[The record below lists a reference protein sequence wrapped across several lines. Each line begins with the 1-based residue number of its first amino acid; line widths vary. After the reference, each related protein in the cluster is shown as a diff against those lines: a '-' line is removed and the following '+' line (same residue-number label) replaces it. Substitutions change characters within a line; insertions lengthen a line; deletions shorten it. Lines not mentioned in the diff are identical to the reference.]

1 MSRMRVAMVGY
12 GDAGRGI
19 HARLLRSCGDTVTHV
34 VVRSPERATSA
45 RADWPDATLHADVES
60 LVGAIGAGAGGP
72 VDVVVVASPT
82 GLHAVHVRA
91 LAETGRPIVVDK
103 PIATDAA
110 SARHVVEV
118 AERSGTPLTVFQNRR
133 WDPEQL
139 TLRAVLASGAL
150 GSVHRFERRWERW
163 RPVPKDRWK
172 ENDPVGGGL
181 LLDLGA
187 HLVDSAV
194 QLFGPVDTVYAE
206 LRSVTTTTEDD
217 VFLALRHRDGVT
229 SHLQASGIVGAPGP
243 RTRVL
248 GSGGAFVVTE
258 FEGEAAPFVVS
269 GTGPGADVPGGHEGW
284 LVRGTVATPVTRAA
298 GGHEDFYRG
307 VESWVLDGG
316 RVPVDPWDAV
326 RTAAVLDAAR
336 VSSAGR
342 VVVEVGSA

>member
-19 HARLLRSCGDTVTHV
+19 HARLLRACGDTVTHV
-34 VVRSPERATSA
+34 VVRSPERAA
-45 RADWPDATLHADVES
+45 AAHADWPGVMLHDDVEA
-60 LVGAIGAGAGGP
+60 LVRAIRSGAGGP

-82 GLHAVHVRA
+82 ALHAGHVRT
-91 LAETGRPIVVDK
+91 LAATGRPIVVDK
-103 PIATDAA
+103 PIATDAV
-110 SARHVVEV
+110 SARGVVEV
-118 AERSGTPLTVFQNRR
+118 AERSHAPLTVFQNRR

-139 TLRAVLASGAL
+139 TLRAVLASGEL

-163 RPVPKDRWK
+163 RPVPKNRWK
-172 ENDPVGGGL
+172 ENDPAGGGL

-194 QLFGPVDTVYAE
+194 QLFGPVASVYAE
-206 LRSVTTTTEDD
+206 LRAVTTTTEDD

-229 SHLQASGIVGAPGP
+229 SHLQASGIAGAPGP

-248 GSGGAFVVTE
+248 GSDGAFVVTE
-258 FEGEAAPFVVS
+258 FEGEGAAFAVS
-269 GTGPGADVPGGHEGW
+269 GARAGDAGDTHEGW
-284 LVRGTVATPVTRAA
+284 LLRGSITSPVTRAP
-298 GGHEDFYRG
+298 GGHEDFYRA

-316 RVPVDPWDAV
+316 PVPVDPWDAV

-336 VSSAGR
+336 VSSAGG
-342 VVVEVGSA
+342 VVVELGST

>member
-19 HARLLRSCGDTVTHV
+19 HARLLRACGDTVTHV
-34 VVRSPERATSA
+34 VVRSPGRAASA
-45 RADWPDATLHADVES
+45 RADWPDVVLHDDVEG
-60 LVGAIGAGAGGP
+60 LVRAIGSGAAEP

-82 GLHAVHVRA
+82 GLHADHVRT
-91 LAETGRPIVVDK
+91 LAAAGRPIVVDK
-103 PIATDAA
+103 PIATDVA
-110 SARHVVEV
+110 SARDVVEV
-118 AERSGTPLTVFQNRR
+118 AERSRTPLTVFQNRR

-139 TLRAVLASGAL
+139 TLRAVLASGEL
-150 GSVHRFERRWERW
+150 GAVHRFERRWERW

-194 QLFGPVDTVYAE
+194 QLFGPVETVYAE
-206 LRSVTTTTEDD
+206 LRTVTTATEDD

-229 SHLQASGIVGAPGP
+229 SHLQASGIAGAPGP

-258 FEGEAAPFVVS
+258 FEGEGAAFVVS
-269 GTGPGADVPGGHEGW
+269 GTVPGEAGRDHEGW
-284 LVRGTVATPVTRAA
+284 LVRGSTATPVTRVA
-298 GGHEDFYRG
+298 GGHEDFYRA

-316 RVPVDPWDAV
+316 PVPVDPWDAV

-336 VSSAGR
+336 ASSAGG
-342 VVVEVGSA
+342 VVVELDNA